1 MASFLLEAEP
11 VSRLVV
17 LLVTKTL
24 LVCLSVYVCR
34 VLFVCVDWLRRSGEY
49 AGEWADL

>member
-1 MASFLLEAEP
+1 MASFLLEAEL

-24 LVCLSVYVCR
+24 LVYLSVCVCR
-34 VLFVCVDWLRRSGEY
+34 VLFV
-49 AGEWADL
+49 